1 MSRRG
6 RRYTV
11 AVADKVSPS
20 GLGALTGDDRFEVRW
35 LAERAPAEKEDAMTR
50 ADAVIVRSATRVT
63 RALIE
68 AAPNLKVIGRA
79 GAGVDNID
87 LDAAT
92 ERGIPVLNAPAGNTV
107 SAAELTFALILAL
120 ARKVVAA
127 DRSVRGMTWKTPGL
141 AGVELNRK
149 TLGLVGAGRIGGE
162 VARRARAFGMRV
174 LVYDPYLPATRAEEL
189 DAEPRDFDEVIEQAD
204 FLSLHVPL
212 TPSTSSMIGAEQ
224 LRRMKPSAYLVNA
237 ARGGVVDEDALA
249 RALGEGWVAG
259 AALDVFRREP
269 LPASSPLVGSPNLI
283 LSPHLGASTAEAQE
297 LVASEIATGVRG
309 ALLDGDL
316 SRAVNAPGIDG
327 ATLRKLRPLLE
338 LGTRM
343 GRLACALASG
353 GIRGVQVRYSGGSE
367 EAPGP
372 LTAAVLCGL
381 LEDIVG
387 GARVN
392 AVNAARLAEARG
404 MRVVT
409 ARATRHPDYSEY
421 LVTEVVTEEGRLRVA
436 GALLD
441 GTHPRIVR
449 IGDFS
454 VDLVPEGSIVIVRN
468 QDKPGVIAGVGTVLA
483 SMGFNIAGYHQAR
496 LEPGG
501 DAMAAVSVD
510 GEITQELLER
520 LRELDQISYVK
531 PARLG

>member
-1 MSRRG
+1 MSGLG
-6 RRYTV
+6 RRHVV
-11 AVADKVSPS
+11 AVADKVSRA
-20 GLGALTGDDRFEVRW
+20 GLVALTSDERFEVLW
-35 LAERAPAEKEDAMTR
+35 LAECPPAEKEEAITR
-50 ADAVIVRSATRVT
+50 ADAVIVRSATRIP
-63 RALIE
+63 RELIE
-68 AAPNLKVIGRA
+68 AASNLKVIGRA

-92 ERGIPVLNAPAGNTV
+92 ERGIPVLNAPAGNSV

-120 ARKVVAA
+120 ARKVIAA
-127 DRSVRGMTWKTPGL
+127 DRSVREMTWKTPAL

-162 VARRARAFGMRV
+162 VARRARAFGMKV
-174 LVYDPYLPATRAEEL
+174 LVHDPYLPATRAEEL
-189 DAEPRDFDEVIEQAD
+189 DAEPRSLDEVIEQAD
-204 FLSLHVPL
+204 FLTLHVPL
-212 TPSTSSMIGAEQ
+212 TPSTRGMIGAEQ
-224 LRRMKPSAYLVNA
+224 LCRMKPSACLVNA

-249 RALGEGWVAG
+249 RALEEGWMAG
-259 AALDVFRREP
+259 AALDVFREEP
-269 LPASSPLVGSPNLI
+269 LPASSPLLDSPNLI

-297 LVASEIATGVRG
+297 LVASEIAAAVRG
-309 ALLDGDL
+309 ALLEGDL

-327 ATLRKLRPLLE
+327 ATLRKLHPLLE

-353 GIRGVQVRYSGGSE
+353 GIRGVQVRYSGAAE
-367 EAPGP
+367 EAPVP

-387 GARVN
+387 GTRVN

-421 LVTEVVTEEGRLRVA
+421 LVTEVEAEGGRQRVA

-441 GTHPRIVR
+441 GTHPRIVG
-449 IGDFS
+449 IGSFA
-454 VDLVPEGSIVIVRN
+454 VDLVPRGSIVIVRN

>member
-1 MSRRG
+1 MSGRG
-6 RRYTV
+6 RAYQI
-11 AVADKVSPS
+11 AVADRVSPS
-20 GLGALTGDDRFEVRW
+20 GLAALTRDDRFAVRQ
-35 LAERAPAEKEDAMTR
+35 LAGCAPAEKEAAMIG

-63 RALIE
+63 REIIAR
-68 AAPNLKVIGRA
+68 ASDLKVIGRA

-92 ERGIPVLNAPAGNTV
+92 ERGIPVLNAPSGNTV

-120 ARKVVAA
+120 ARRITAA
-127 DRSVRGMTWKTPGL
+127 DRSVRAMTWKAPGL
-141 AGVELNRK
+141 AGVELNGK
-149 TLGLVGAGRIGGE
+149 TLGLIGAGRIGGE
-162 VARRARAFGMRV
+162 VARRARAFGMKV
-174 LVYDPYLPATRAEEL
+174 LACDPYLPAARAEEL
-189 DAEPRDFDEVIEQAD
+189 GAEPCALDDVIERTD
-204 FLSLHVPL
+204 FLTVHVPL
-212 TPSTSSMIGAEQ
+212 TPSTAAMIGTDE
-224 LRRMKPSAYLVNA
+224 LRRMKPSACLVNA
-237 ARGGVVDEDALA
+237 ARGGVIDEDALA
-249 RALGEGWVAG
+249 RALAEGWVAG
-259 AALDVFRREP
+259 AALDVFKREP
-269 LPASSPLVGSPNLI
+269 LPADSPLVDSPNLI
-283 LSPHLGASTAEAQE
+283 LTPHLGASTAEAQE
-297 LVASEIATGVRG
+297 LVAREIAAAVRG

-343 GRLACALASG
+343 GRLACALAPG
-353 GIRGVQVRYSGGSE
+353 GIREVHVRYSGKSE
-367 EAPGP
+367 EALAP
-372 LTAAVLCGL
+372 LSAAVLCGL

-387 GARVN
+387 GTRVN
-392 AVNAARLAEARG
+392 SVNAARLAEARG

-409 ARATRHPDYSEY
+409 ARSTRHPDYSEY
-421 LVTEVVTEEGRLRVA
+421 LVTELEAEEGRLRVA
-436 GALLD
+436 GSLLE
-441 GTHPRIVR
+441 GTHPRIVG

-496 LEPGG
+496 LAPGG

-520 LRELDQISYVK
+520 LRELDQITYVK
-531 PARLG
+531 AARLG

>member
-1 MSRRG
+1 MSTLG
-6 RRYTV
+6 RRYV
-11 AVADKVSPS
+11 VGVADKVSPS
-20 GLGALTGDDRFEVRW
+20 GLGALTGDGRFEVRW
-35 LAERAPAEKEDAMTR
+35 LAEHPPAEKEEAMTGV
-50 ADAVIVRSATRVT
+50 DAIIVRSATRIT
-63 RALIE
+63 RELIE
-68 AAPNLKVIGRA
+68 SASNLKVIGRA

-127 DRSVRGMTWKTPGL
+127 DRSVREMTWKTPGL
-141 AGVELNRK
+141 AGVELNGK
-149 TLGLVGAGRIGGE
+149 SLGLVGAGRIGGE
-162 VARRARAFGMRV
+162 VARRARAFGMKV

-189 DAEPRDFDEVIEQAD
+189 DAEPSGLDHVIEQAD

-212 TPSTSSMIGAEQ
+212 TPSTTSMIGAKQ
-224 LRRMKPSAYLVNA
+224 LRRMKPSACLVNA

-249 RALGEGWVAG
+249 RALGEGWLAG
-259 AALDVFRREP
+259 AALDVFRQEP
-269 LPASSPLVGSPNLI
+269 LSASSPLLESPNLI

-297 LVASEIATGVRG
+297 LVASEIASAVRG

-338 LGTRM
+338 LGTRI

-353 GIRGVQVRYSGGSE
+353 GIRGVQVRYSGASE
-367 EAPGP
+367 EATGP

-387 GARVN
+387 GTRVN

-404 MRVVT
+404 MRVV
-409 ARATRHPDYSEY
+409 AASATRHPDYSEY
-421 LVTEVVTEEGRLRVA
+421 LVTELEAEGGRLRVA
-436 GALLD
+436 GALLE
-441 GTHPRIVR
+441 GTHPRIVG
-449 IGDFS
+449 IGGFS
-454 VDLVPEGSIVIVRN
+454 IDLEPRGSIVIVRN

-501 DAMAAVSVD
+501 DAMAAVTVD
-510 GEITQELLER
+510 GEITQELLDR

-531 PARLG
+531 SARLG

>member
-1 MSRRG
+1 MSGPG
-6 RRYTV
+6 RRYLV

-20 GLGALTGDDRFEVRW
+20 GLAALTRDERFEVRW
-35 LAERAPAEKEDAMTR
+35 LAERPSDEKEAAMTG

-63 RALIE
+63 REIIAR
-68 AAPNLKVIGRA
+68 ATGLKVIGRA

-92 ERGIPVLNAPAGNTV
+92 EHGIPVVNAPAGNTV
-107 SAAELTFALILAL
+107 SAAELAFALILAL
-120 ARKVVAA
+120 ARKVIAA
-127 DRSVRGMTWKTPGL
+127 DRSVRAMTWKTPEL
-141 AGVELNRK
+141 AGVELNAK

-162 VARRARAFGMRV
+162 VARRARAFGMKV
-174 LVYDPYLPATRAEEL
+174 LIHDPYLPATRAEEL
-189 DAEPRDFDEVIEQAD
+189 GAEPRGLDEVIERAD

-212 TPSTSSMIGAEQ
+212 TPSTTSMIGADQ
-224 LRRMKPSAYLVNA
+224 LRRMKPSAHLVNA

-249 RALGEGWVAG
+249 LALEEGWIAG

-269 LPASSPLVGSPNLI
+269 LSASSPLVRSPNLI

-297 LVASEIATGVRG
+297 LVASEIAAAVRG

-353 GIRGVQVRYSGGSE
+353 GIREVRVRYSGRSE

-372 LTAAVLCGL
+372 LSAAVLCGL

-387 GARVN
+387 GTRVN

-409 ARATRHPDYSEY
+409 ARSTRHPDYAEH
-421 LVTEVVTEEGRLRVA
+421 LVTEVGAEGGRVRVA
-436 GALLD
+436 GALLE
-441 GTHPRIVR
+441 GTHPRIVG
-449 IGDFS
+449 IGDFA
-454 VDLVPEGSIVIVRN
+454 VDLEPRGSIVIVRN

-496 LEPGG
+496 LKPGG

-510 GEITQELLER
+510 GEITPELLER
-520 LRELDQISYVK
+520 LRELDQITYVK

>member
-1 MSRRG
+1 MSG
-6 RRYTV
+6 GGERYVV
-11 AVADKVSPS
+11 AVADKVSRS
-20 GLGALTGDDRFEVRW
+20 GLGALTRDERFAVQW
-35 LAERAPAEKEDAMTR
+35 LSECAPAEKEGAITR
-50 ADAVIVRSATRVT
+50 ADAVIVRSATRMT
-63 RALIE
+63 REVIAR
-68 AAPNLKVIGRA
+68 APRLKVIGRA

-107 SAAELTFALILAL
+107 SAAELTLALILAL

-127 DRSVRGMTWKTPGL
+127 DRSVREFKWKAPGL
-141 AGVELNRK
+141 AGVELNTK
-149 TLGLVGAGRIGGE
+149 TLGLIGAGRIGGE
-162 VARRARAFGMRV
+162 VARRARAFGMKV
-174 LVYDPYLPATRAEEL
+174 LACDPYMSAARAEEL
-189 DAEPRDFDEVIEQAD
+189 GAERCGLDDVIARAD
-204 FLSLHVPL
+204 FLTLHVPL
-212 TPSTSSMIGAEQ
+212 TPSTTAMIGAEE
-224 LRRMKPSAYLVNA
+224 LRRMKRSACLINA
-237 ARGGVVDEDALA
+237 ARGGVVDEDALS
-249 RALGEGWVAG
+249 RALEQGWLAG

-269 LPASSPLVGSPNLI
+269 LPASSPLLRSPNLI

-297 LVASEIATGVRG
+297 LVASEIAAAVRG

-316 SRAVNAPGIDG
+316 SRAVNTPGIDG

-353 GIRGVQVRYSGGSE
+353 GIREVQVRYSGGSE

-372 LTAAVLCGL
+372 LSAAVLCGL

-409 ARATRHPDYSEY
+409 ARSTRHPDYSEY
-421 LVTEVVTEEGRLRVA
+421 LLTQVESEGGRLRVA
-436 GALLD
+436 GALLE
-441 GTHPRIVR
+441 GTHPRIVG

-496 LEPGG
+496 LVPGG

-510 GEITQELLER
+510 GEITPELLER
-520 LRELDQISYVK
+520 LRELDQITYVK

>member
-1 MSRRG
+1 MSEPG
-6 RRYTV
+6 RRYLV

-20 GLGALTGDDRFEVRW
+20 GLGALTRDERFEVRW
-35 LAERAPAEKEDAMTR
+35 LAECAPAEKEDAMTR

-63 RALIE
+63 RDLIE
-68 AAPNLKVIGRA
+68 AAPDLKVIGRA

-127 DRSVRGMTWKTPGL
+127 DRSVREMTWKTPGL

-162 VARRARAFGMRV
+162 VARRARAFGMKV
-174 LVYDPYLPATRAEEL
+174 VVYDPYLPATRAEEL
-189 DAEPRDFDEVIEQAD
+189 DAEPRGLDDVIGQAD

-212 TPSTSSMIGAEQ
+212 TPSTTSMIGVEQ

-249 RALGEGWVAG
+249 RALAEGWVAG
-259 AALDVFRREP
+259 AALDVFREEP
-269 LPASSPLVGSPNLI
+269 LPATSPLVHSPNLI

-297 LVASEIATGVRG
+297 LVASEIAVAVRG

-327 ATLRKLRPLLE
+327 ATLRKLHPLLE

-353 GIRGVQVRYSGGSE
+353 GIREVQVRYSGGAE

-387 GARVN
+387 GTRVN

-404 MRVVT
+404 IRVVT
-409 ARATRHPDYSEY
+409 ARSTRHPDYSEY
-421 LVTEVVTEEGRLRVA
+421 LVTEVEADGGRLRVA
-436 GALLD
+436 GALLE

-449 IGDFS
+449 IGKFS

-468 QDKPGVIAGVGTVLA
+468 EDKPGVIAGVGTVLA

-496 LEPGG
+496 LVPGG

>member
-1 MSRRG
+1 MSGPG
-6 RRYTV
+6 RRYVV
-11 AVADKVSPS
+11 AVADKVSRS
-20 GLGALTGDDRFEVRW
+20 GLGALTGDGRFEVRW
-35 LAERAPAEKEDAMTR
+35 LAGRPSLEKDEAMTG
-50 ADAVIVRSATRVT
+50 AEAIVVRSATRIT
-63 RALIE
+63 RELIE
-68 AAPNLKVIGRA
+68 AAPRLKVIGRA

-120 ARKVVAA
+120 ARKVIAA
-127 DRSVRGMTWKTPGL
+127 DRSVRAMTWKAPRL

-174 LVYDPYLPATRAEEL
+174 LVHDPYLPADRAREL
-189 DAEPRDFDEVIEQAD
+189 DAEPGDLDDLIERAD

-212 TPSTSSMIGAEQ
+212 TASTTSMIGAEQ

-249 RALGEGWVAG
+249 LALRAGWVAG
-259 AALDVFRREP
+259 AALDVFREEP

-297 LVASEIATGVRG
+297 LVASEIASAVRG

-338 LGTRM
+338 LATRM

-353 GIRGVQVRYSGGSE
+353 GIRGVEVRYSGASE
-367 EAPGP
+367 EAAGP

-404 MRVVT
+404 MRVVS

-421 LVTEVVTEEGRLRVA
+421 LVTELEAEGGRLRVA
-436 GALLD
+436 GALLE
-441 GTHPRIVR
+441 GTHPRIVG
-449 IGDFS
+449 IGDFAI
-454 VDLVPEGSIVIVRN
+454 DLVPRGSIVIVRN

-520 LRELDQISYVK
+520 LRELDQISRVK
-531 PARLG
+531 AARLG